1 MKLYEIATA
10 FEEVING
17 GLIFSEETGEI
28 LFDSENLD
36 ELEAALDEKLEACG
50 VVVKNLVAEAEAIKA
65 EERNLAERRR
75 RKEAEADRLKDYV
88 LYWMEKS
95 GAKKIDTA
103 RVALSTRKS
112 SVVDVTDEAKVPREF
127 VKVKTTESVDKAA
140 VKKAIKAGEEV
151 AGCVINERLTLQ
163 VK

>member
-1 MKLYEIATA
+1 MKLYEIASA
-10 FEEVING
+10 MDAVING
-17 GLIFSEETGEI
+17 GFIFDEETGEVI
-28 LFDSENLD
+28 FDSENLD
-36 ELEAALDEKLEACG
+36 ELEDALDAKLEACG
-50 VVVKNLVAEAEAIKA
+50 VVVKNIVAEAEAIKD
-65 EERNLAERRR
+65 EEKRLAERRR
-75 RKEAEADRLKDYV
+75 IKEDEADRLKEYV

-112 SVVDVTDEAKVPREF
+112 SVVDVTDEAVVPREF
-127 VKVKTTESVDKAA
+127 FKVKTMASVDKAA

>member
-1 MKLYEIATA
+1 MKLYEIASA
-10 FEEVING
+10 MDAVING
-17 GLIFSEETGEI
+17 GFIFDDETGEVI
-28 LFDSENLD
+28 FDSGNLD
-36 ELEAALDEKLEACG
+36 ELEDALDAKLEACG
-50 VVVKNLVAEAEAIKA
+50 VVVKNLVSEAEAIKA
-65 EERNLAERRR
+65 EEKRLAERRR
-75 RKEAEADRLKDYV
+75 IKEAEADRLKEYV

-127 VKVKTTESVDKAA
+127 FKVKTTASVDKAA

>member
-10 FEEVING
+10 LEEVING
-17 GLIFSEETGEI
+17 GLVFSEETGEI

-103 RVALSTRKS
+103 RVSLSTRKS

-127 VKVKTTESVDKAA
+127 IKVKTTESVDKAA

>member
-1 MKLYEIATA
+1 MKLYEIASA
-10 FEEVING
+10 MDAVING
-17 GLIFSEETGEI
+17 GFIFDDETGEVI
-28 LFDSENLD
+28 FDSGNLD
-36 ELEAALDEKLEACG
+36 ELEDALDAKLEACG
-50 VVVKNLVAEAEAIKA
+50 VVVKNIVAEAEAIKA
-65 EERNLAERRR
+65 EEKRLAERRR
-75 RKEAEADRLKDYV
+75 IKEAEADRLKEYV

-127 VKVKTTESVDKAA
+127 FKVKTMASVDKAA